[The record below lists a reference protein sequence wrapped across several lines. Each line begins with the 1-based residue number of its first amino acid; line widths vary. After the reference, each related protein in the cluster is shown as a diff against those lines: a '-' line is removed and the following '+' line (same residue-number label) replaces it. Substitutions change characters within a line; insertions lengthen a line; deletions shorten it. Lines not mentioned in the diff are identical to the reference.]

1 MPSPR
6 VHRHRIERKQ
16 RRIRLEGPIRKL
28 IRRLNNEL
36 GVVSVEWIILTI
48 LVMAAII
55 AAFAP
60 NFVTMLNSGVTA
72 VSNVLANET
81 SAAGS

>member
-1 MPSPR
+1 M
-6 VHRHRIERKQ
+6 
-16 RRIRLEGPIRKL
+16 EGPIQKL

-60 NFVTMLNSGVTA
+60 NFLTMLNSGVTA
-72 VSNVLANET
+72 VANVLVNET